1 MKRLPKKA
9 AFAYLFLL
17 LIVANTDRHSFAGEK
32 TDYLAITGPC
42 NLTFPKDHGL
52 HAGYRTEWWYYTG
65 NLQANSGAQ
74 YGYQL
79 TLFRS
84 QISPPGAERKWP
96 EPRSAWRTQQIYAG
110 HAAISDIYRKKHDQ
124 AELLVRGSLGLA
136 GVSQE
141 ADLTTIFAK
150 NWLIQISPGQHILKA
165 VADNFSFELNLL
177 PVKPPVLH
185 GKAGYSRK
193 GSTPER
199 ASCYYSF
206 TRLQTKGA
214 LTIDG
219 TTISV
224 QGISWMDHEF
234 SSAPLETEIVGWD
247 WFSLQLS
254 DQTELMVYLLRTKEG
269 QFNSAS
275 SGTFI
280 DKSGKPRHLAIE
292 DIRIEI
298 LDSWKSPRSKAA
310 YPARWRLV
318 VFPVSLELIITP
330 NLTDQE
336 MLTSAST
343 GVTYWE
349 GSVSANGTA
358 GKQPIKGVGYVEL
371 TGYANAFNAPM

>member
-1 MKRLPKKA
+1 MKHLSTKA
-9 AFAYLFLL
+9 TCVFLFIV
-17 LIVANTDRHSFAGEK
+17 LIAAVADRHACAGGD
-32 TDYLAITGPC
+32 TDYLSVTGPC

-65 NLQANSGAQ
+65 NLQSDAGEP

-96 EPRSAWRTQQIYAG
+96 EPHSAWRAQQIYAG
-110 HAAISDIYRKKHDQ
+110 HAAISDNYKKNHYQ
-124 AELLVRGSLGLA
+124 SELLVRGSLGLA
-136 GVSQE
+136 GASQK

-150 NWLIQISPGQHILKA
+150 NWLIQIGPGQHILKA
-165 VADNFSFELNLL
+165 FADNFSFELNLL

-185 GKAGYSRK
+185 GKAGYIRK

-206 TRLQTKGA
+206 TRLRSKGV

-219 TTISV
+219 TTIAV
-224 QGISWMDHEF
+224 QGVSWMDHEF
-234 SSAPLETEIVGWD
+234 SSASLEAEIVGWD

-254 DQTELMVYLLRTKEG
+254 DQTEIMVYLLRTKGG

-280 DKSGKPRHLAIE
+280 DKSGKPRHLAID
-292 DIRIEI
+292 DIQIAI
-298 LDSWKSPRSKAA
+298 LDSWESPRSKAV
-310 YPARWRLV
+310 YPARWRLM
-318 VFPVSLELIITP
+318 VFPLSLELTITP
-330 NLTDQE
+330 NLADQE

-349 GSVSANGTA
+349 GSVSAKGTA
-358 GKQPIKGVGYVEL
+358 GKQPIKGAGYVEL